1 MNIVQARDWF
11 SQGVFRVL
19 SLFRLVGRRFNIGIA
34 LIRLLFLVD
43 EKKKERD
50 RIYKKIGKRLSEL
63 AESPQ
68 HDILSDSEMKEYMEK
83 LREVEAEISSLKEKA
98 EALNTL
104 DEEADE

>member
-11 SQGVFRVL
+11 SQGVFRIL
-19 SLFRLVGRRFNIGIA
+19 SLFRLIGRRFNIEIA

-50 RIYKKIGKRLSEL
+50 RIYRKIGKRLSEL
-63 AESPQ
+63 AGSPE
-68 HDILSDSEMKEYMEK
+68 HDILSD
-83 LREVEAEISSLKEKA
+83 REVKEGLEELRKLDAESSLLKEKA

-104 DEEADE
+104 DEEEDK